1 MRLDQ
6 FLKALTPDSELEIII
21 LSDDLSK
28 TINGC
33 KISVIHELIEYG
45 ISNFDD
51 YEIYSIN
58 LVKAFSVDEDGE
70 DSRSTAHLQIIAK
83 EDY

>member
-6 FLKALTPDSELEIII
+6 FLKALTFSTEVEIII
-21 LSDDLSK
+21 LSKDLMKS
-28 TINGC
+28 ISGY
-33 KISVIHELIEYG
+33 KISVIKELIEDG
-45 ISNFDD
+45 INNFDD

-58 LVKAFSVDEDGE
+58 LVTAFAVDKDGD
-70 DSRSTAHLQIIAK
+70 DSRTSAHLQIIAK

>member
-6 FLKALTPDSELEIII
+6 FLKALTPYTEVEIII
-21 LSDDLSK
+21 LSKDLMTS
-28 TINGC
+28 ISGY
-33 KISVIHELIEYG
+33 KISVIQELIEDG
-45 ISNFDD
+45 INNFDD

-58 LVKAFSVDEDGE
+58 LIKAFAVDEDGD
-70 DSRSTAHLQIIAK
+70 DSRHTVHLQIIAK

>member
-6 FLKALTPDSELEIII
+6 FLKALTPYTLVEIII
-21 LSDDLSK
+21 LSKDLMKS
-28 TINGC
+28 ISGY
-33 KISVIHELIEYG
+33 KISIIQELIEAG
-45 ISNFDD
+45 ITNFDD

-58 LVKAFSVDEDGE
+58 IVKAFAVDEDGE
-70 DSRSTAHLQIIAK
+70 DSRRTVHLQIIAK

>member
-6 FLKALTPDSELEIII
+6 FLKALTPYTEVEIII
-21 LSDDLSK
+21 LSKDLMKS
-28 TINGC
+28 ISGY
-33 KISVIHELIEYG
+33 KISVIQELIEDG
-45 ISNFDD
+45 INNFDD

-58 LVKAFSVDEDGE
+58 LVKAFSIDEDGD

>member
-6 FLKALTPDSELEIII
+6 FLKALTPYTKVEINI
-21 LSDDLSK
+21 LSKD
-28 TINGC
+28 
-33 KISVIHELIEYG
+33 LIEEG
-45 ISNFDD
+45 ITNFDD

-58 LVKAFSVDEDGE
+58 LVKAFAVDEYGD
-70 DSRSTAHLQIIAK
+70 DSRSTAHLEIIAT

>member
-6 FLKALTPDSELEIII
+6 FLKALTPYTKVEIII
-21 LSDDLSK
+21 LSKDLMTS
-28 TINGC
+28 ISGC
-33 KISVIHELIEYG
+33 KISVIEELIENG
-45 ISNFDD
+45 IKNFDD

-58 LVKAFSVDEDGE
+58 IVKGFAIDEDGD
-70 DSRSTAHLQIIAK
+70 DSISTAHLEIIAK

>member
-6 FLKALTPDSELEIII
+6 FLKALTPYTKVEINI
-21 LSDDLSK
+21 LSKDLMTS
-28 TINGC
+28 ISGY
-33 KISVIHELIEYG
+33 KISVIQELIEEG
-45 ISNFDD
+45 ITNFDD

-58 LVKAFSVDEDGE
+58 LVKAFAVDEYGD
-70 DSRSTAHLQIIAK
+70 DSGSTAHLEIIAT